1 MYKILVIDYCMTKK
15 LVTDSKT
22 NFSSLQLFWASK
34 SSLAQRSGRAGRVMD
49 GRVYRMIYKKNYD
62 VSPNSSELILT
73 KIYHCF
79 LFLSVFKRLLRA
91 GNFKVFAG
99 KTHFTNEKIRNGVTE
114 SSFSISHRST

>member
-1 MYKILVIDYCMTKK
+1 MTKK

-79 LFLSVFKRLLRA
+79 LFLSVFK
-91 GNFKVFAG
+91 
-99 KTHFTNEKIRNGVTE
+99 
-114 SSFSISHRST
+114 